1 MIWMGAVAA
10 YWAAG
15 VAPATTAANLF
26 PTLLRTQGTY
36 AIVPV
41 IPGVRHC
48 TVPKQLHGIK

>member
-1 MIWMGAVAA
+1 MIRMDAVAA

-15 VAPATTAANLF
+15 VAPATTGANLF
-26 PTLLRTQGTY
+26 PTLLRTQGAY

-48 TVPKQLHGIK
+48 TVPK